1 MTKAAKSVIIMLGAA
16 VVLGGVLAA
25 LLLIPKSG
33 AEDSSSDSHSHYSP
47 IDFPDDDEQY
57 YPITAGSSSDL
68 FSIVVKN
75 EKGGYTITRS
85 ETGGESGAGYRHIV
99 DGLGKV
105 PQDDSQLSYFVD
117 NMATLL
123 GERLVE
129 EHPKDLAKYG
139 LDTPAATVELD
150 FLEGEDIVLHFGIRN
165 PAADNLV
172 YCLANDYVFLV
183 DYYMVAGAFDDA
195 RVFAELVLTSTDG
208 TADNIVIERADFDE
222 PVKIRYL
229 SEYDNPPEGLVAE
242 NDCKYTF
249 TSPVPLGVD
258 SVKGKRLYEKLSG
271 LEMSACEF
279 TEKTEDN
286 LRFCGFDKPTAV
298 VSFTMDGAEHLLTL
312 GSELPDGSGYY
323 AIFSG
328 AEGIFSMDKRSAVW
342 ASFSLGDVVSRT
354 PVSPY
359 IYACESIEIATTEGK
374 FIFTNESNKFLY
386 QGKAVN
392 DDEFKRFFN
401 DLVNTPCDEF
411 YTEQSDGAAE
421 FTVRY
426 TYLDKYASLYG
437 REYDEISYLDS
448 DGRKFVLNLNGKTLF
463 KVNAVYVQRL
473 VESINVIIS
482 G

>member
-1 MTKAAKSVIIMLGAA
+1 MIITLGAA
-16 VVLGGVLAA
+16 LVLGGVLAV

-33 AEDSSSDSHSHYSP
+33 ADDSSSDSHSHYSQL
-47 IDFPDDDEQY
+47 DFSDDEEQY

-68 FSIVVKN
+68 FSIVAKN
-75 EKGGYTITRS
+75 ENGSYTITRS
-85 ETGGESGAGYRHIV
+85 ETGSESGAGYRHIV
-99 DGLGKV
+99 DGLGEV
-105 PQDDSQLSYFVD
+105 PQDDSQVSYFVD

-129 EHPKDLAKYG
+129 EHPTDLAKYG
-139 LDTPAATVELD
+139 LDNPAATVELD
-150 FLEGEDIVLHFGIRN
+150 FTEGEDIVLSFGIRN
-165 PAADNLV
+165 PAADNLI

-208 TADNIVIERADFDE
+208 IADNIVIERADFDE

-229 SEYDNPPEGLVAE
+229 SEYDNPPEGLVVE

-249 TSPVPLGVD
+249 TSPVTLGVD
-258 SVKGKRLYEKLSG
+258 TVKGKRLYEKLSG
-271 LEMSACEF
+271 LEMNACEF

-286 LRFCGFDKPTAV
+286 LKSCGLDNPAV
-298 VSFTMDGAEHLLTL
+298 TISFSMEGEEYLLTL
-312 GSELPDGSGYY
+312 GSELPDASGYY
-323 AIFSG
+323 AVFSG
-328 AEGIFSMDKRSAVW
+328 AEGIFSIDKCSAVW

-359 IYACESIEIATTEGK
+359 VYACESIEIATTEGK

-386 QGKAVN
+386 QGQAVN
-392 DDEFKRFFN
+392 DDAFKRFFN

-411 YTEQSDGAAE
+411 YTEQTESAAE

-426 TYLDKYASLYG
+426 TYLDKYAELYG
-437 REYDEISYLDS
+437 REYDEISYLGC
-448 DGRKFVLNLNGKTLF
+448 DGRKFVLNLNGKTIF